1 MDSIITKNRILKIDL
16 KTVNKYHEIETDEYK
31 ITITTK
37 NKLKEYLELE
47 KYPGLEKF
55 IDVPFVYG
63 ESMLYNFEII
73 IKIIEIY
80 KNVLNKNVIV
90 FIPKY
95 LNTYFYE
102 LISNCSFEITV
113 HNENLESLE
122 KLKFN
127 KDDKVIFVYSHV
139 IFNELSKINKRRLN
153 TILSTGL
160 KKGVIQILSP
170 VLLNYLSIGILTNV
184 KTLLTEKPVIN
195 FNNWTNFVS
204 FMDFDEE
211 SICQIVKEYSDNNKR
226 TYMCLNLEVKVLKQI
241 EKELNLMEITT
252 SRVDNDSSNVVIN
265 SIKNSIIIHN
275 YDVYI
280 FFLPKIMDPVESV
293 NFLKFIGNKNPE
305 ILMDESNVRDITKCL
320 KILNESIEKKVVIK
334 DSEEYSSYEELI
346 GLSNGSNILASDW
359 YYSIT
364 VPEAL
369 RGSQN
374 PKALRGSQNNNISIT
389 EMDLSNLKMSDYSII
404 RNYVKQ
410 QLNNKFNIDV
420 KTCQLISPSHPIA
433 RYKKLNS
440 LSNKISSVDYRCDC
454 ACQIFKNY
462 TIGVVVWN
470 ETFSQKKEI
479 KLNKGDVFIYQ
490 TTKGTWK
497 STSIS

>member
-1 MDSIITKNRILKIDL
+1 MDPIITKNKIIKIDL
-16 KTVNKYHEIETDEYK
+16 KKVNKYHEIETDDYK
-31 ITITTK
+31 ITIVTK
-37 NKLKEYLELE
+37 NKLKECPELK

-63 ESMLYNFEII
+63 ESMLYDFEAII
-73 IKIIEIY
+73 RIIEIY

-95 LNTYFYE
+95 LNNYFYE
-102 LISNCSFEITV
+102 LINSLEITV
-113 HNENLESLE
+113 HNESMESLE

-127 KDDKVIFVYSHV
+127 KNDKVIFVYSHV
-139 IFNELSKINKRRLN
+139 IFNDLSNINKRRLN
-153 TILSTGL
+153 TILSAGL

-170 VLLNYLSIGILTNV
+170 VLLNYLSIEVLTNV
-184 KTLLTEKPVIN
+184 KTLLTEKPDIN

-211 SICQIVKEYSDNNKR
+211 SICQIVKEYSNNNKR
-226 TYMCLNLEVKVLKQI
+226 VYMCLNLEVKVLKEI
-241 EKELNLMEITT
+241 EKELNSMGVST

-265 SIKNSIIIHN
+265 SIKDSIITNN

-280 FFLPKIMDPVESV
+280 LFLPKIMDPVHSL
-293 NFLKFIGNKNPE
+293 NFLKFIGNGTPE
-305 ILMDESNVRDITKCL
+305 ILMDESNVRNICRSL
-320 KILNESIEKKVVIK
+320 KILNQTVGKKVVIK

-346 GLSNGSNILASDW
+346 GLSKENNILASDW

-364 VPEAL
+364 I
-369 RGSQN
+369 
-374 PKALRGSQNNNISIT
+374 NNISIKN
-389 EMDLSNLKMSDYSII
+389 MDLSNLKMSDYSII

-410 QLNNKFNIDV
+410 QLSNKFNIDV
-420 KTCQLISPSHPIA
+420 NTCQLISPSHPIA

-440 LSNKISSVDYRCDC
+440 LSNKISSTDYRCDC

-479 KLNKGDVFIYQ
+479 KLNQGDIFIYQ

-497 STSIS
+497 YTSIS

>member
-1 MDSIITKNRILKIDL
+1 MDSIIVKNRIIKIDL
-16 KTVNKYHEIETDEYK
+16 KKVNKYHEIETDEYK
-31 ITITTK
+31 ITIVTK
-37 NKLKEYLELE
+37 NKLVLE
-47 KYPGLEKF
+47 KYPGFEKI

-63 ESMLYNFEII
+63 ESMLYDFDMILRII
-73 IKIIEIY
+73 GIY

-102 LISNCSFEITV
+102 LLNTLSEITV
-113 HNENLESLE
+113 YNESMESLE

-153 TILSTGL
+153 TILSAGL

-170 VLLNYLSIGILTNV
+170 VLLNYLSIGILTDV
-184 KTLLTEKPVIN
+184 KTLETEKPVIN

-211 SICQIVKEYSDNNKR
+211 SICQIVKEYSENKKR
-226 TYMCLNLEVKVLKQI
+226 VYMCLNLEVKVLKEI
-241 EKELNLMEITT
+241 EKELNSMGVST
-252 SRVDNDSSNVVIN
+252 SRVDNDSSDVVIN
-265 SIKNSIIIHN
+265 SIKNLIITNN
-275 YDVYI
+275 YDAYI

-293 NFLKFIGNKNPE
+293 NFLKFIGNGNPE
-305 ILMDESNVRDITKCL
+305 ILMDESNVKNITKSL
-320 KILNESIEKKVVIK
+320 KILNESIGKKVVIK

-346 GLSNGSNILASDW
+346 GLSKESNILASDW

-364 VPEAL
+364 I
-369 RGSQN
+369 
-374 PKALRGSQNNNISIT
+374 NNISIKN
-389 EMDLSNLKMSDYSII
+389 MDLSNLKMSDYSII

-410 QLNNKFNIDV
+410 QLSNKFNIDV
-420 KTCQLISPSHPIA
+420 NTCQLISPSHPIA

-470 ETFSQKKEI
+470 ESFSQKKEI
-479 KLNKGDVFIYQ
+479 KLNQGDVFIYQ

>member
-1 MDSIITKNRILKIDL
+1 MDSIITVKNRIIKIDL
-16 KTVNKYHEIETDEYK
+16 KRVNKYHEIETDEYK
-31 ITITTK
+31 ITIVTK
-37 NKLKEYLELE
+37 NKLVLE
-47 KYPGLEKF
+47 KYPGLEKI

-63 ESMLYNFEII
+63 ESMLYDFDMII
-73 IKIIEIY
+73 RLIGIY

-102 LISNCSFEITV
+102 LINSLEITV
-113 HNENLESLE
+113 HNESLESLE

-153 TILSTGL
+153 TILGTGL

-184 KTLLTEKPVIN
+184 KTLLTEKPNIN

-226 TYMCLNLEVKVLKQI
+226 VYMCLNLEVKVLKEI
-241 EKELNLMEITT
+241 EKELNSMEVST

-265 SIKNSIIIHN
+265 SIKNSVITNN

-293 NFLKFIGNKNPE
+293 NFLKFIGNGNPE
-305 ILMDESNVRDITKCL
+305 ILMDESNVKNISRSL
-320 KILNESIEKKVVIK
+320 KILNESVGKKVVIK

-364 VPEAL
+364 I
-369 RGSQN
+369 
-374 PKALRGSQNNNISIT
+374 NNISIKN
-389 EMDLSNLKMSDYSII
+389 MDLSNLKMSDYSII

-410 QLNNKFNIDV
+410 QLSNKFNIDV
-420 KTCQLISPSHPIA
+420 NTCQLISPSHPIA

-440 LSNKISSVDYRCDC
+440 LSNKISSIDYRCDC

-470 ETFSQKKEI
+470 ESFSQKKEI
-479 KLNKGDVFIYQ
+479 QLNQGDIFIYQ

-497 STSIS
+497 YTSIS

>member
-1 MDSIITKNRILKIDL
+1 MESITIKNKIIKIDL
-16 KTVNKYHEIETDEYK
+16 KKVNKYHEIETDEYK
-31 ITITTK
+31 ITIVTK
-37 NKLKEYLELE
+37 NKLKDSKLLE

-63 ESMLYNFEII
+63 ESMLYNFEVI

-95 LNTYFYE
+95 LNNYFYE
-102 LISNCSFEITV
+102 LINNTSLGITV
-113 HNENLESLE
+113 NNESMESLE

-139 IFNELSKINKRRLN
+139 LFNELSNINKRRLN
-153 TILSTGL
+153 TILNAGL

-170 VLLNYLSIGILTNV
+170 VLLNYLSIGILANV
-184 KTLLTEKPVIN
+184 KTLLTEKPNIN
-195 FNNWTNFVS
+195 FNNWTDFVS

-211 SICQIVKEYSDNNKR
+211 SICQIVKDYSDNKKR
-226 TYMCLNLEVKVLKQI
+226 VYMCLNLEVKVLKEI
-241 EKELNLMEITT
+241 EKELNSMGVST
-252 SRVDNDSSNVVIN
+252 SRVDNDSSDVVIN
-265 SIKNSIIIHN
+265 SIKDSIITNN

-280 FFLPKIMDPVESV
+280 LFLPKIMDPVHSL
-293 NFLKFIGNKNPE
+293 NFLKFIGNGTPE
-305 ILMDESNVRDITKCL
+305 ILMDESNVRNICKSL
-320 KILNESIEKKVVIK
+320 KILNQTVGKKVVIK

-346 GLSNGSNILASDW
+346 GLSKESNILASDW
-359 YYSIT
+359 YYSIII
-364 VPEAL
+364 
-369 RGSQN
+369 
-374 PKALRGSQNNNISIT
+374 NNISIKN
-389 EMDLSNLKMSDYSII
+389 MDLSNLKMSDYSII

-410 QLNNKFNIDV
+410 QLSNKFNIDV
-420 KTCQLISPSHPIA
+420 NTCQLISPSHPIA

-440 LSNKISSVDYRCDC
+440 LSNKISSIDYRCDC

-479 KLNKGDVFIYQ
+479 KLNQGDNFIYQ

-497 STSIS
+497 YTSIS

>member
-1 MDSIITKNRILKIDL
+1 MDSITTTNNRIIKIDL
-16 KTVNKYHEIETDEYK
+16 KKVNKYHEIETDEYK
-31 ITITTK
+31 ITIVTK

-47 KYPGLEKF
+47 KYPGLEKI

-63 ESMLYNFEII
+63 ESMLYDFDMII
-73 IKIIEIY
+73 QLIGIY

-95 LNTYFYE
+95 LNTYFYG
-102 LISNCSFEITV
+102 LINSLEITV
-113 HNENLESLE
+113 HNESLESLE

-153 TILSTGL
+153 TILSAGL

-184 KTLLTEKPVIN
+184 KILETEKPVIN
-195 FNNWTNFVS
+195 FNNWTDFVS

-211 SICQIVKEYSDNNKR
+211 SICQIVKEYSDNKKR
-226 TYMCLNLEVKVLKQI
+226 VYMCLNLEVKVLKEI
-241 EKELNLMEITT
+241 EKELNSMEVST
-252 SRVDNDSSNVVIN
+252 SRVDNDSSDVVIN
-265 SIKNSIIIHN
+265 SIKNSVIIHN

-293 NFLKFIGNKNPE
+293 NFLKFIGNGNPE
-305 ILMDESNVRDITKCL
+305 ILMDESNVKNISRSL
-320 KILNESIEKKVVIK
+320 KILNESVGKKVVIK

-346 GLSNGSNILASDW
+346 GVSGESTIHNILASEY

-364 VPEAL
+364 VPE
-369 RGSQN
+369 GSQN
-374 PKALRGSQNNNISIT
+374 PKGSQNNNISIKN
-389 EMDLSNLKMSDYSII
+389 MDLSNLKMSDYSII

-410 QLNNKFNIDV
+410 QLSNKFNIDV
-420 KTCQLISPSHPIA
+420 NTCQLISPSHPIA

-440 LSNKISSVDYRCDC
+440 LSNKISSIDYRCDC

-470 ETFSQKKEI
+470 ESFSQKKEI
-479 KLNKGDVFIYQ
+479 QLNQGDIFIYQ

-497 STSIS
+497 YTSIS

>member
-1 MDSIITKNRILKIDL
+1 MDLITTKGNIIKIDL
-16 KTVNKYHEIETDEYK
+16 KKVNKYHEIETDEYK
-31 ITITTK
+31 ITIVTK

-63 ESMLYNFEII
+63 ESMLYDFDMII
-73 IKIIEIY
+73 RIIGIY

-102 LISNCSFEITV
+102 LINSLEITV
-113 HNENLESLE
+113 YNESMESLE

-127 KDDKVIFVYSHV
+127 KDDKVIFVYSHL

-153 TILSTGL
+153 TILSAGL

-195 FNNWTNFVS
+195 FNNWTDFVS

-211 SICQIVKEYSDNNKR
+211 SICQIVKEYSDNKKR
-226 TYMCLNLEVKVLKQI
+226 VYICLNLEVKVLKEI
-241 EKELNLMEITT
+241 EKELNSMEVST

-265 SIKNSIIIHN
+265 SIKNSVIIHN

-293 NFLKFIGNKNPE
+293 NFLKFIGNGNPE
-305 ILMDESNVRDITKCL
+305 ILMDESNVKNISRSL
-320 KILNESIEKKVVIK
+320 KILNESIGKKVVIK

-346 GLSNGSNILASDW
+346 GLLKESNILASEW

-364 VPEAL
+364 I
-369 RGSQN
+369 
-374 PKALRGSQNNNISIT
+374 NNISIKN
-389 EMDLSNLKMSDYSII
+389 MDLSNLKMSDYSII

-410 QLNNKFNIDV
+410 QLSNKFNIDV
-420 KTCQLISPSHPIA
+420 NTCQLISPSHPIA

-470 ETFSQKKEI
+470 ESFSQKKEI
-479 KLNKGDVFIYQ
+479 KLNQGDIFIYQ

-497 STSIS
+497 YTSIS